1 MPPILYEDEYVL
13 VLDKPAGLVVHPD
26 GRGDFET
33 LADILLRER
42 PELTDVG
49 EPMVLEGKEIKRPG
63 IVHRLDKETSGCLL
77 IAKTQESFLFFKKQF
92 QDHTIQ
98 KTYHACLYGVPKER
112 EGVINEAIGRA
123 RLDIRRWAVGRGARG
138 ELRPATTRYK
148 VLATIGGVE
157 GKGSTADDTFTYMEA
172 YPETGR
178 THQLRVHFRS
188 INHPIVADVLYA
200 ERREAALGFT
210 RLALHAHAISFT
222 LPDGTQK
229 KITAPYPEDFQNA
242 RTQFGLVN

>member
-1 MPPILYEDEYVL
+1 MPPIIYEDEYVI

-42 PELTDVG
+42 PELRDVG

-63 IVHRLDKETSGCLL
+63 IVHRLDKDTSGCLM

-92 QDHTIQ
+92 QEHTLQ

-112 EGVINEAIGRA
+112 IGVINEPIGRA
-123 RLDIRRWAVGRGARG
+123 RQDIRRWAVGRGARG
-138 ELRPATTRYK
+138 ELRDARTRYK
-148 VLATIGGVE
+148 ILATIGGVE
-157 GKGSTADDTFTYMEA
+157 GKGSTADDTFSYVEA
-172 YPETGR
+172 EPETGR

-210 RLALHAHAISFT
+210 RLALHARAIAFT
-222 LPDGTQK
+222 LPNGKPITA
-229 KITAPYPEDFQNA
+229 TAPYPPDFIEA
-242 RTQFGLVN
+242 RTRFELE